1 MNWNQL
7 NYVVTIAQEK
17 NITRAAHQ
25 LYISQPSLSLSIQSL
40 EQELG
45 TKLFTRSSGEMQL
58 TYAGTLFYEWARATL
73 HSKNQLSLKL
83 NDISQ
88 NVRQMIRLGIS
99 PHRSVIMLPP
109 ILEAFYRECPSCE
122 LHIIEKPTYVLRQ
135 MLADNEA
142 DLIIDTPNSDTLTYQ
157 NDYLAEEQI
166 LLAVPQTMVQKLAAS
181 DPSVLLPE
189 NSRQQ
194 KSIPLSSLD
203 GVGFILLSEQHGI
216 GSIARQICE
225 ASYFYPTVLME
236 CAQIE
241 TALSLV
247 SRQMGAAFVPGI
259 FAVQNDR
266 FPGICYFQIQDFA
279 ESRQICLVYKKNS
292 YRSRQLE
299 LLIQLFTQLVP
310 KLYCQ

>member
-17 NITRAAHQ
+17 NITRAARQ

-45 TKLFTRSSGEMQL
+45 TKLFTRAAGEMQL

-73 HSKNQLSLKL
+73 HSRNQLSLKL

-109 ILEAFYRECPSCE
+109 ILEAFYQECSSCE
-122 LHIIEKPTYVLRQ
+122 LHIIEKPTYILRQ
-135 MLADNEA
+135 MLAEDEV
-142 DLIIDTPNSDTLTYQ
+142 DLMIDTPNSDTLTYQ

-166 LLAVPQTMVQKLAAS
+166 LLAVPQTMAEKLVAS
-181 DPSVLLPE
+181 DPSVFP
-189 NSRQQ
+189 SADPGQR
-194 KSIPLSSLD
+194 KAIPLSCLD
-203 GVGFILLSEQHGI
+203 GAGFILLSEQHGM

-225 ASYFYPTVLME
+225 ASYFHPNVLME
-236 CAQIE
+236 CTQIE
-241 TALSLV
+241 TVLSLV
-247 SRQMGAAFVPGI
+247 SRQLGAAFVPGI
-259 FAVQNDR
+259 FTLQNDR
-266 FPGICYFQIQDFA
+266 FPGICYFQIQGFA
-279 ESRQICLVYKKNS
+279 ESRQICLVYKKTS

-299 LLIQLFTQLVP
+299 LLIRLFTQLVP
-310 KLYCQ
+310 KLYCN